1 MFSAFPQ
8 PGILERGCC
17 LRFDRVVAL
26 GAACL
31 KLSLEIG
38 NHPPEIGRRIR
49 GKRRHSINPFRSW
62 ERIIPFRTLPGQRP
76 EAILSAQIVKNR
88 AGLTLR
94 SQAATPRSPLR

>member
-49 GKRRHSINPFRSW
+49 GKGRHSINPFRSW
-62 ERIIPFRTLPGQRP
+62 ERIIPFRTLPSQRP
-76 EAILSAQIVKNR
+76 EAFCPPKSSKIEL
-88 AGLTLR
+88 G
-94 SQAATPRSPLR
+94 